1 MKTRMQPRPARLA
14 VTDVVRV
21 GSAGLRSRRLR
32 ASLSALGIA
41 IGIASVVSVLSISSS
56 AQADLLDQLGRLG
69 NLLTVESG
77 RTIAGQ
83 PEPLPSTAPGMIGR
97 IPPVRAVSAIGLV
110 PGATV
115 RRTAAVPAAA
125 SGGISVLAVDGSLL
139 RTLDATPAHGAF
151 LNPATAGYPTVVLG
165 AAAAQQLG
173 ISRSTM
179 VPQVYVGG
187 HYFAVLGVLRAVP
200 LAPEIDE
207 AALVGYP
214 VAQSLLHF
222 DGRPTK
228 IYLRTDP
235 DQVIPV
241 ESVLARTT
249 NPDMPEAVSVS
260 RPSDVLAA
268 RASAKGAFTGL
279 FLGLGA
285 VALLVGGVGVGNV
298 MVISVL
304 ERRSEIGVRRAL
316 GATRGQVGLQFV
328 TESLLLCAAGGVL
341 GAGLGIAATGAYAR
355 IAALPMSIP
364 PVALY
369 SAVASALTVGVL
381 AGLYPALRATRLAP
395 AEVLR
400 SA

>member
-1 MKTRMQPRPARLA
+1 MTARREPRRARLSA
-14 VTDVVRV
+14 TDVLRV

-41 IGIASVVSVLSISSS
+41 IGIASIVAVLSISSS
-56 AQADLLDQLGRLG
+56 AQADLLAQLGRLG

-77 RTIAGQ
+77 RTIDGQ
-83 PEPLPSTAPGMIGR
+83 PAPLPPTASEMIGR
-97 IPPVRAVSAIGLV
+97 IPPVHAVSAIGYI

-115 RRTAAVPAAA
+115 RRSAAVSPAA
-125 SGGISVLAVDGSLL
+125 SGGISVVAADEALL
-139 RTLDATPAHGAF
+139 HTLDATLAHGAF
-151 LNPATAGYPTVVLG
+151 LNAATARYPTVVLG

-173 ISRSTM
+173 ISSSAM
-179 VPQVYVGG
+179 VRQVYIGG
-187 HYFAVLGVLRAVP
+187 QYFALLGVLAPVP
-200 LAPEIDE
+200 LAPEIDQ
-207 AALVGYP
+207 AAMVGYP
-214 VAQSLLHF
+214 AARSLLGF
-222 DGRPTK
+222 DGFATK
-228 IYLRTDP
+228 IYVRTDP
-235 DQVIPV
+235 DQVMPV
-241 ESVLARTT
+241 ERVLARTT
-249 NPDMPEAVSVS
+249 NPDTPVAVSVS

-304 ERRSEIGVRRAL
+304 ERRTEIGLRRAL
-316 GATRGQVGLQFV
+316 GATRGQVGVQFV

-341 GAGLGIAATGAYAR
+341 GAVLGIAATAAYAMV
-355 IAALPMSIP
+355 ASLPVSIP

-369 SAVASALTVGVL
+369 AAVASAVTVGAI
-381 AGLYPALRATRLAP
+381 AGLYPALRAARLAP